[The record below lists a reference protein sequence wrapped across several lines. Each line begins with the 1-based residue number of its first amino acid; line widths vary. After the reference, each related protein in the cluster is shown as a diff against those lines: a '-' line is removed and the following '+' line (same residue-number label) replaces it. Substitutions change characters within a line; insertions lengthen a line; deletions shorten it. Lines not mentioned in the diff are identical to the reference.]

1 MSQSMTYGD
10 LVLQFTSKFTLRWN
24 DKGSGG
30 DSDGAFWQPV
40 PPAGFKA
47 LGSIGVSGY
56 GEANGNYAALCVKEA
71 QSGSGALKSPER
83 YDFIWSDRGSGADR
97 DGSCW
102 RPIPPAGYVALGD
115 VFASGYNA
123 PSLDDVACVRADLVA
138 DGVIGN
144 WIYDDRGSGADR
156 DISTWQIQAP
166 VTYVD
171 ATKGL
176 IAVNSFVGVPNY
188 SKPTSSPVA
197 RCLCLPFPAEAFQEP
212 EPPVLT
218 SKSRPPATTPRE
230 VDHIVW
236 VPFTAVQDPGQ
247 SLSWKVENSPF
258 YQLQRQ
264 VWYDL
269 LLFDDNR
276 TTITQEQEH
285 SESVG
290 ITTTES
296 QTFSVTTGVSVTA
309 EGGVSFLGTGGKV
322 SATVSVELGY
332 QYSTGIQQFHSK
344 TVTVRLTTPS
354 QTAAAVWAA
363 SYAFRLVRSD
373 GALIPAELDFV
384 VDSFYHSQY
393 PPVTAEGQPKA
404 LFFELPPIAERVP
417 A

>member
-10 LVLQFTSKFTLRWN
+10 LVLQFTSQFTLRWN
-24 DKGSGG
+24 DQKSGG
-30 DSDGAFWQPV
+30 DYDGAFWQPV
-40 PPAGFKA
+40 PPTGFKA

-56 GEANGNYAALCVKEA
+56 GDANGNFAALCVKEA
-71 QSGSGALKSPER
+71 HPGSGALKAPVK
-83 YDFIWSDRGSGADR
+83 YDLVWADHGSGASR

-102 RPIPPAGYVALGD
+102 RPVPPSGYVALGD
-115 VFASGYNA
+115 VFANGYNA

-138 DGVIGN
+138 DGVIGT
-144 WIYDDRGSGADR
+144 WIWDDTGTGSDR
-156 DISTWQIQAP
+156 DFGAWQIEAP
-166 VTYVD
+166 VQYVD
-171 ATKGL
+171 TTKGL
-176 IAVNSFVGVPNY
+176 IAVNSFVGAATH
-188 SKPTSSPVA
+188 SKPSSSPVA

-218 SKSRPPATTPRE
+218 SKSRPPAQTPRE

-264 VWYDL
+264 VWYEL

-276 TTITQEQEH
+276 TSITQEQEH

-290 ITTTES
+290 VTTSQS

-332 QYSTGIQQFHSK
+332 EHSTGIEQFHSK

-363 SYAFRLVRSD
+363 SYAFRLLRSD
-373 GALIPAELDFV
+373 GAMIPAQLDFV
-384 VDSFYHSQY
+384 VDSFYHSQF
-393 PPVTAEGQPKA
+393 PEATVAGQPKA
-404 LFFELPPIAERVP
+404 LFFELPQIAERVP